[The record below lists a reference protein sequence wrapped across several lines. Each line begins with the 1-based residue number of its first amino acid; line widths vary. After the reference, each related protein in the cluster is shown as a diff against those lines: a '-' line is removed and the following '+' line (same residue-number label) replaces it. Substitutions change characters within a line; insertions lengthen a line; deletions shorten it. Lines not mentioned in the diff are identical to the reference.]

1 MITEAV
7 SLSSFLDDL
16 HNLRSIR
23 QAFQIWVQMDLT
35 PAFRKGDLLV
45 RCQVLI
51 ANTDHTMVQQR
62 LANLGEPGLSYL
74 AQIDTGNLGAD

>member
-7 SLSSFLDDL
+7 SLSSFLDDFN
-16 HNLRSIR
+16 NLRLLP

-51 ANTDHTMVQQR
+51 ANTDHTMIEQR
-62 LANLGEPGLSYL
+62 LAYVGEPGLSDL
-74 AQIDTGNLGAD
+74 VQIDTGNLGAD